1 MMKSIFRTESGRAYI
16 PGYLI
21 HSWVGIGG
29 LKLNNFFF
37 SRSIK
42 EDKRKNTF
50 KRPFSIIINTSIIII
65 ILLSTY

>member
-37 SRSIK
+37 SQ
-42 EDKRKNTF
+42 DGLRKI
-50 KRPFSIIINTSIIII
+50 RER
-65 ILLSTY
+65 ILLRDLSQLLLIPL